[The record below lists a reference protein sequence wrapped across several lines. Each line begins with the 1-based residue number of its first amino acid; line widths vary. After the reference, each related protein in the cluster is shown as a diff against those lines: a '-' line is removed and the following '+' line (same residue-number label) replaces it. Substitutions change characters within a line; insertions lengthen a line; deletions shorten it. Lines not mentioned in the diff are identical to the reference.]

1 MSLHTYWIRLP
12 WQLAAWNSLCC
23 KPSRRVRE
31 REALWRAIKLVQL
44 LSGCREE
51 GLMISNLT
59 RTLQQQLCE
68 MLKPLW
74 VFSHF
79 PRRHQDANNPISIT
93 AWARSFLLLYFLQH
107 THHSVCVSVFPRTTC
122 RFSTHTHSPDIKVV
136 NSPKSVKKTQVFT
149 ILAASEK
156 SYGRWWLKK

>member
-23 KPSRRVRE
+23 KPSRRVRD
-31 REALWRAIKLVQL
+31 REALWKAIKLVQL

-93 AWARSFLLLYFLQH
+93 AWARSFLLLYFLQQPLPQCMRIRLP
-107 THHSVCVSVFPRTTC
+107 THHLPILD
-122 RFSTHTHSPDIKVV
+122 THTHTTP
-136 NSPKSVKKTQVFT
+136 